1 MTRRWPGLAGY
12 RSIAG
17 VAEVV
22 CEDDLVREGVAERA
36 GQGVHAAY
44 PRTSIK

>member
-1 MTRRWPGLAGY
+1 VAGA
-12 RSIAG
+12 RGIPVIAG
-17 VAEVV
+17 VAEAA
-22 CEDDLVREGVAERA
+22 CEDVLVSGRVTERA